1 MIKLILAVCAGVG
14 AAWVVSVVTTDPKVM
29 VGGSVAAIVAV
40 LLKA

>member
-1 MIKLILAVCAGVG
+1 MIKLILALCAGVG
-14 AAWVVSVVTTDPKVM
+14 AAWLMSMITDDGQWM

>member
-1 MIKLILAVCAGVG
+1 MIKAILAVCAGVG
-14 AAWVVSVVTTDPKVM
+14 AAWVVSAVTSDPRVV